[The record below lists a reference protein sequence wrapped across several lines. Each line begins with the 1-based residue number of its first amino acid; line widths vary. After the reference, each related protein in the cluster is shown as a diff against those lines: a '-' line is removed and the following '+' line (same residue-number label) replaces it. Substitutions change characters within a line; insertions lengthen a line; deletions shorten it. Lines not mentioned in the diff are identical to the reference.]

1 MKNILS
7 IIFLSFFFLGF
18 SQKKENKK
26 IETSSKN
33 IEILTQGLDNIVIE
47 NSESNFVE
55 VMLFDENLNQHHVT
69 LEENDKILKVGFKI
83 ESIIEEETIFRKYIT
98 KRLHR
103 ASAIIKIPK
112 NKSVTFFG
120 NTIDIESKG
129 FKGDISI
136 YIENGILRLNTIQ
149 ANANIKLYTGTVYA
163 TLKNTN
169 IDIIST
175 IGIINVD
182 KKVLQ
187 EKVYKKLINSEINVT
202 ISSVK
207 ANIFLT
213 NL

>member
-1 MKNILS
+1 M
-7 IIFLSFFFLGF
+7 
-18 SQKKENKK
+18 
-26 IETSSKN
+26 
-33 IEILTQGLDNIVIE
+33 
-47 NSESNFVE
+47 
-55 VMLFDENLNQHHVT
+55 
-69 LEENDKILKVGFKI
+69 
-83 ESIIEEETIFRKYIT
+83 
-98 KRLHR
+98 
-103 ASAIIKIPK
+103 
-112 NKSVTFFG
+112 
-120 NTIDIESKG
+120 
-129 FKGDISI
+129 
-136 YIENGILRLNTIQ
+136 NTIQ